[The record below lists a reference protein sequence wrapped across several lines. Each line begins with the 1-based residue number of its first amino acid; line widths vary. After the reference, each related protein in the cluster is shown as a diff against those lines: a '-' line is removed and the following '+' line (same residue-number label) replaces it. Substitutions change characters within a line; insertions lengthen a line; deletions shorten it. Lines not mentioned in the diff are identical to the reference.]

1 MSKPSKEKKQAGL
14 PAEYS
19 EGTLHFKTGPG
30 WKACYDS
37 ERDLYTAESFW
48 AGYYDLYEIN
58 EKLIRCPPNPLAH
71 FLFWVKKW
79 VRRARGIS
87 LPQRVRPISFPHRVW
102 RSVA

>member
-1 MSKPSKEKKQAGL
+1 MSKPSKKMKQAGL

-30 WKACYDS
+30 WEACYDS

-58 EKLIRCPPNPLAH
+58 EEIFNKLNPKNKTANSDAKG
-71 FLFWVKKW
+71 VKNGNGK
-79 VRRARGIS
+79 I
-87 LPQRVRPISFPHRVW
+87 
-102 RSVA
+102 

>member
-19 EGTLHFKTGPG
+19 EGTLHYKTGPG

-58 EKLIRCPPNPLAH
+58 EEIFYKLKPKAKIAEKPMN
-71 FLFWVKKW
+71 
-79 VRRARGIS
+79 
-87 LPQRVRPISFPHRVW
+87 
-102 RSVA
+102 